1 MKWRVVVA
9 SVICSISL
17 LLLVSCGGED
27 GQTIRG
33 IGGNTSN
40 SGTSTSTNNANSGS
54 SQTNEDASVAATALA
69 SRILSPQSADDAQQA
84 VSQVLAWAG
93 IGTMANGSLQPAMDP
108 TLPTFVAP
116 AELAFLT
123 QDASLRAD
131 ESGQMTLVEFA
142 DTLQQSGAWDASGST
157 DPGQT
162 LLDVLRD
169 ALTLAKQQPHDTHSF
184 VPLFLA
190 AMAQHGSPG
199 KALDDPTTLPTDVVL
214 SALEQE
220 LFLSAMLRGDQSYP
234 VPTAAAAAVRIAA
247 ASGTPPICDQFLQSM
262 GPLQGFESAALGAIS
277 PSPFTKLFE
286 KFGVASPKINALSNL
301 LNVLKVIVSSI
312 DSSVSFRIT
321 PDPTEQRKPDYYNSD
336 NYIKFTA
343 DVSVD
348 GAQRDPSK
356 LSELDSCAQALGY
369 TLPDTTDM
377 IAQQINSWRV
387 MWYPLDGTG
396 NNQWATDGWDHN
408 NFLETQPV
416 FITAVASDAP
426 DHGTSDNS
434 LKMNHQPTPYGPF
447 IETGKI
453 RMRAELDQSGTP
465 GFVKDLFSMVTGNVW
480 EGAVSAITDV
490 LTHWYQRVATQKA
503 YATAEGEQFG
513 PPAYVTFQYQEDAP
527 CNLSVRGSGYI
538 EFSSDVTPPAGAK
551 QGDSFIRIVG
561 SFIDRIPNNQQCG
574 TITEYPNIDYLLL
587 DNITDGS
594 GVQSVPEGEEATE
607 GQPPD
612 QEVYPDTSSNGSIH
626 IGRFF
631 SIYNPITVKGVQTL
645 LDTVTPKDT
654 INDIV
659 LEAKEGATVTV
670 PLQGDLGSMT
680 YTYTEKK
687 P

>member
-9 SVICSISL
+9 TAICSISL
-17 LLLVSCGGED
+17 LLLVSCGGGD

-33 IGGNTSN
+33 IGNSTSN
-40 SGTSTSTNNANSGS
+40 SGASANSGTSVS
-54 SQTNEDASVAATALA
+54 SQTNEDMSAAATALA
-69 SRILSPQSADDAQQA
+69 QRILSPQSTDDAQQA
-84 VSQVLAWAG
+84 VSQALAWAG
-93 IGTMANGSLQPAMDP
+93 IGTMTNGALQPAKDP
-108 TLPTFVAP
+108 ILPTFVAP

-184 VPLFLA
+184 VPIFLA
-190 AMAQHGSPG
+190 AMAEHGSPG
-199 KALDDPTTLPTDVVL
+199 KKLDDPATLPTDVIL

-220 LFLSAMLRGDQSYP
+220 LLLSAMLRGDESYT
-234 VPTAAAAAVRIAA
+234 VPSAASAVRIAA
-247 ASGTPPICDQFLQSM
+247 ASGTPPICDQFLQAM
-262 GPLQGFESAALGAIS
+262 GPLQGFESGALGAVS
-277 PSPFTKLFE
+277 PSPFSKLFE
-286 KFGVASPKINALSNL
+286 KFGVASPKINVLSNL
-301 LNVLKVIVSSI
+301 LNVLKVIASSI
-312 DSSVSFRIT
+312 DSSVSFHIT

-343 DVSVD
+343 DVNVN
-348 GAQRDPSK
+348 GAQRDPTK
-356 LSELDSCAQALGY
+356 PSELDSCAQALGY

-416 FITAVASDAP
+416 FITGVASDAP

-480 EGAVSAITDV
+480 EGAVSAVTDV

-527 CNLSVRGSGYI
+527 CNLSVRGSGYL

-551 QGDSFIRIVG
+551 VGDVFARVVG
-561 SFIDRIPNNQQCG
+561 EFIDKIPINQQCA
-574 TITEYPNIDYLLL
+574 TTTQIIDVDYPILENMA
-587 DNITDGS
+587 DGA
-594 GVQSVPEGEEATE
+594 GLQAVMEGEEATE
-607 GQPPD
+607 DLPPD
-612 QEVYPDTSSNGSIH
+612 QETYGDDSGKGSIH

-631 SIYNPITVKGVQTL
+631 SIVVPVTIGGVKTL
-645 LDTVTPKDT
+645 MDTVPPKDT
-654 INDIV
+654 NNDIV
-659 LEAKEGATVTV
+659 LEAKEGTTVTV
-670 PLQGDLGSMT
+670 PIQANIGSIT
-680 YTYTEKK
+680 FTYTEKK